1 MAGPDR
7 GTLAAKHAHPIASP
21 RLDDLSVVYVFDSG
35 GRVRARCQHKHSHTP
50 TCATGGLLWKNT
62 KGDAVGMMVVVNGTD
77 RVIADG
83 EDKDHGTLVTV
94 SAAAKDDITVEHFSP
109 PGVDAPPM
117 PGDFAGTFE
126 GTASGEFIAAGY
138 VDVKNAGTA
147 EPGDVRIYSR
157 DANRA
162 PVAQIVVR
170 GNGEI
175 LIESNPVIVLI
186 GSDGTVSIGNG
197 PGSFDMAADGT
208 VSING
213 SNLTVLP

>member
-1 MAGPDR
+1 M
-7 GTLAAKHAHPIASP
+7 
-21 RLDDLSVVYVFDSG
+21 
-35 GRVRARCQHKHSHTP
+35 
-50 TCATGGLLWKNT
+50 
-62 KGDAVGMMVVVNGTD
+62 GMMVVVNGTD
-77 RVIADG
+77 RVIANG

-157 DANRA
+157 DANGA
-162 PVAQIVVR
+162 PVAEVQIL
-170 GNGEI
+170 GLGDISLETGTTMIEI
-175 LIESNPVIVLI
+175 TAEGAVNIANASGSIVL
-186 GSDGTVSIGNG
+186 
-197 PGSFDMAADGT
+197 AANGT